1 MKSLTALAI
10 LLLGAGLATTATL
23 ADDAPATGTAA
34 SAPPATLAWA
44 AQHFKDTCS
53 ACHGADGAQPTPL
66 PGNPPPI
73 IAGQYRD
80 YLVQALT
87 EYRDGQRQNIIMAPQ
102 AKALNN
108 AQIRALAA
116 YISSLPTPLH
126 TLPRPEFG
134 H

>member
-1 MKSLTALAI
+1 MKILNTLPMLLVGLSCVGASALA
-10 LLLGAGLATTATL
+10 ADTSATHP
-23 ADDAPATGTAA
+23 APAG
-34 SAPPATLAWA
+34 PPATLAWA
-44 AQHFKDTCS
+44 AQHFKNTCS

-73 IAGQYRD
+73 IAGQYQS
-80 YLVQALT
+80 YLIQALT
-87 EYRDGQRQNIIMAPQ
+87 EYRDGQRNNIIMAPQ
-102 AKALNN
+102 AKALTD
-108 AQIRALAA
+108 AQVLALAA

>member
-1 MKSLTALAI
+1 MKRALRFAMLI
-10 LLLGAGLATTATL
+10 LGLALTSA
-23 ADDAPATGTAA
+23 AWADAPAAQ
-34 SAPPATLAWA
+34 PPATPAWA

-53 ACHGADGAQPTPL
+53 ACHGADGAHPTPL

-73 IAGQYRD
+73 LAGQYPD
-80 YLVQALT
+80 YLIQALN

-102 AKALNN
+102 AQALSE
-108 AQIRALAA
+108 AQVKALAA

-126 TLPRPEFG
+126 SLTRPEFG

>member
-1 MKSLTALAI
+1 MKSLTAIAI
-10 LLLGAGLATTATL
+10 LLLGLAAGASL
-23 ADDAPATGTAA
+23 ADDTPAAGTAA

-44 AQHFKDTCS
+44 AQEFKNTCS
-53 ACHGADGAQPTPL
+53 ACHGAHGAHPTPL

-73 IAGQYRD
+73 IAGQYAD

-116 YISSLPTPLH
+116 YISRLPTPLH
-126 TLPRPEFG
+126 TLPRPDFG

>member
-10 LLLGAGLATTATL
+10 LLLGLAAGASL
-23 ADDAPATGTAA
+23 ADDTPAAGAAA

-44 AQHFKDTCS
+44 AQEFKNTCS
-53 ACHGADGAQPTPL
+53 ACHGADGAHPTPL

-87 EYRDGQRQNIIMAPQ
+87 EYRDGQRQNVIMAPQ
-102 AKALNN
+102 AKALTN
-108 AQIRALAA
+108 AQIAALAA
-116 YISSLPTPLH
+116 YIASLPTPLH

-134 H
+134 P

>member
-1 MKSLTALAI
+1 MNRMSQLAIFGLGLVLLTTAALADTS
-10 LLLGAGLATTATL
+10 ATPT
-23 ADDAPATGTAA
+23 
-34 SAPPATLAWA
+34 PPATLAWA

-53 ACHGADGAQPTPL
+53 SCHGVDGAHPIPL

-73 IAGQYRD
+73 LAGQYRD

-102 AKALNN
+102 AKALTD
-108 AQIRALAA
+108 AQVRALAA

-126 TLPRPEFG
+126 TLPLQEFG

>member
-1 MKSLTALAI
+1 MKRVSLFTILGLAMFTTAALAE
-10 LLLGAGLATTATL
+10 T
-23 ADDAPATGTAA
+23 PA
-34 SAPPATLAWA
+34 SPSPPATLVWA

-53 ACHGADGAQPTPL
+53 SCHGADGAHPIPL

-73 IAGQYRD
+73 IAGQYQD

-102 AKALNN
+102 AKALTN
-108 AQIRALAA
+108 AQVRVLAA
-116 YISSLPTPLH
+116 YISRLPTPLH
-126 TLPRPEFG
+126 VLPRPEFA

>member
-1 MKSLTALAI
+1 MNRISQLAIFGLGLALFTTAALADTS
-10 LLLGAGLATTATL
+10 ATPT
-23 ADDAPATGTAA
+23 
-34 SAPPATLAWA
+34 PPATLAWA

-53 ACHGADGAQPTPL
+53 SCHGADGAHPIPL

-80 YLVQALT
+80 YLAQALM

-102 AKALNN
+102 AKALTD
-108 AQIRALAA
+108 AQVRALAA
-116 YISSLPTPLH
+116 YISGLPTPLH
-126 TLPRPEFG
+126 TLPLQEFG